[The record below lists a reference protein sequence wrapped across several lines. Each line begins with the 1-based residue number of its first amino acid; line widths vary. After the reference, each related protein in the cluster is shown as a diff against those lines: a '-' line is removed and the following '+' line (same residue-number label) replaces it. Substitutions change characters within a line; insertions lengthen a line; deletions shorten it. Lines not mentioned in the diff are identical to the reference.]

1 MSTYKETTEREFHI
15 INFIDKSL
23 VTFTPDPNIGTR
35 GLLVKG
41 VSVKDSNKKDV
52 FIGLTDGT
60 KFKYLTNDDYDIYY
74 QSSDSIYTQNRY
86 AGTQGWPIYIDLYKE
101 NIGITAPVKYSY
113 NGVHDY
119 FFTIN
124 YIPYEVLLNI
134 IYFEDIRNVYLFNEE
149 LPSSYSVSPNKHIA
163 LYPGISGDLLLYS
176 SVVYYDPMNILD
188 EGERSINYYVNK
200 GVITYKSGDPLN
212 SNIGNNTHTR
222 KVTFVNKPYTNKE
235 QDTIEITEKSQIY
248 CYEYSDNMWKSYG
261 HFTFMKP
268 NGKEQP
274 LVYKS
279 VAHYSK

>member
-23 VTFTPDPNIGTR
+23 VTFTPDPNIGS

-41 VSVKDSNKKDV
+41 VSVKDSNKKNV

-86 AGTQGWPIYIDLYKE
+86 AGTQGWPIYLDLYKSD
-101 NIGITAPVKYSY
+101 IGKIGPVKYSY

-124 YIPYEVLLNI
+124 YIPYEVLFMDLFYYNK
-134 IYFEDIRNVYLFNEE
+134 DIRNVYLFSEE
-149 LPSSYSVSPNKHIA
+149 LPSSYSVNPSKHIA
-163 LYPGISGDLLLYS
+163 LYSSASGDLSLYGTA
-176 SVVYYDPMNILD
+176 VYYDPMKLLGDD
-188 EGERSINYYVNK
+188 EKSIDDYVNE
-200 GVITYKSGDPLN
+200 GRITYKSGNDLN
-212 SNIGNNTHTR
+212 ANIKSMYTIE
-222 KVTFVNKPYTNKE
+222 VTFVNIPNTNKE
-235 QDTIEITEKSQIY
+235 TKKVTEKTKLYIY
-248 CYEYSDNMWKSYG
+248 KYINNKWQPYG
-261 HFTFMKP
+261 SRSFISPT
-268 NGKEQP
+268 P

-279 VAHYSK
+279 VAHYQ

>member
-23 VTFTPDPNIGTR
+23 VTFTPDPNIGTE

-60 KFKYLTNDDYDIYY
+60 KFKYLTDDDYNIYY
-74 QSSDSIYTQNRY
+74 QSSDSIYVTKY
-86 AGTQGWPIYIDLYKE
+86 GGSQGWPIYLNVYKE
-101 NIGITAPVKYSY
+101 NIGITVPVNYLY
-113 NGVHDY
+113 NGVSNY

-124 YIPYEVLLNI
+124 YIPYEVLFMG
-134 IYFEDIRNVYLFNEE
+134 IYYSEDIRNVYLFSEK
-149 LPSSYSVSPNKHIA
+149 LPSSYSVSPSKHIA
-163 LYPGISGDLLLYS
+163 LYSSASGDISLYGPYI
-176 SVVYYDPMNILD
+176 YYDPMKILGGD
-188 EGERSINYYVNK
+188 EKSIDDYVNE
-200 GVITYKSGDPLN
+200 GTITYKSGDDLSASIKSMYTIELSFLN
-212 SNIGNNTHTR
+212 IPN
-222 KVTFVNKPYTNKE
+222 TNK
-235 QDTIEITEKSQIY
+235 DTIEITEKSEIY

-261 HFTFMKP
+261 HCTFMKP
-268 NGKEQP
+268 NGEKEP

>member
-23 VTFTPDPNIGTR
+23 VTFTPDPNIGTS

-60 KFKYLTNDDYDIYY
+60 KFKYLTNDDYNIYY
-74 QSSDSIYTQNRY
+74 QSTDSIYVTKYR
-86 AGTQGWPIYIDLYKE
+86 GSQGWPIYLNVYKE
-101 NIGITAPVKYSY
+101 NIGLIAHVKYLY

-124 YIPYEVLLNI
+124 YIPYEVLFMNI
-134 IYFEDIRNVYLFNEE
+134 YYNEDIRNVYLFSEE
-149 LPSSYSVSPNKHIA
+149 LPSSYSVNPSKHIA
-163 LYPGISGDLLLYS
+163 LYSSASGDLSLYGTA
-176 SVVYYDPMNILD
+176 VYYDPMKLLGAD
-188 EGERSINYYVNK
+188 EKSIADYIDD
-200 GVITYKSGDPLN
+200 GVITYKSGDDLGASIKSMYTIELSFLN
-212 SNIGNNTHTR
+212 IPN
-222 KVTFVNKPYTNKE
+222 TNK
-235 QDTIEITEKSQIY
+235 DTIEITEKSKIY

-261 HFTFMKP
+261 HCTFMKP
-268 NGKEQP
+268 NGKKEP

>member
-23 VTFTPDPNIGTR
+23 VTFTPDPNIGTS

-60 KFKYLTNDDYDIYY
+60 KFKYLTNDDYNIYY
-74 QSSDSIYTQNRY
+74 QSTDLIYVTKYR
-86 AGTQGWPIYIDLYKE
+86 GSQGWPIYLDVYKE
-101 NIGITAPVKYSY
+101 NIGLIAHVKYLY

-124 YIPYEVLLNI
+124 YIPYEVLFMNI
-134 IYFEDIRNVYLFNEE
+134 YYNEDIRNVYLFSEE
-149 LPSSYSVSPNKHIA
+149 LPSSYSVNPSKHIA
-163 LYPGISGDLLLYS
+163 LYSSASGDLSLYGTA
-176 SVVYYDPMNILD
+176 VYYDPMKLLGAD
-188 EGERSINYYVNK
+188 EKSIADYIDD
-200 GVITYKSGDPLN
+200 GVITYKSGDDLGASIKSMYTIELSFLN
-212 SNIGNNTHTR
+212 IPN
-222 KVTFVNKPYTNKE
+222 TNK
-235 QDTIEITEKSQIY
+235 DTIEITEKSKIY

-261 HFTFMKP
+261 HCTFMKP
-268 NGKEQP
+268 NGKKEP

>member
-23 VTFTPDPNIGTR
+23 VTFTPIPNMGADR
-35 GLLVKG
+35 LLVKG
-41 VSVKDSNKKDV
+41 VSVKDSNKKNV

-60 KFKYLTNDDYDIYY
+60 KFKYLNDDDYNIYY
-74 QSSDSIYTQNRY
+74 QSSDSIYIQKSY
-86 AGTQGWPIYIDLYKE
+86 PSQQGWPIYLNVYKS
-101 NIGITAPVKYSY
+101 NIGIIGPVKYSY
-113 NGVHDY
+113 NGVTDY
-119 FFTIN
+119 FFSIN

-134 IYFEDIRNVYLFNEE
+134 IYFEDIRNVYLFNKE

-163 LYPGISGDLLLYS
+163 LYPDISDDLLLSS

-200 GVITYKSGDPLN
+200 GVITYKSGVPLN

-235 QDTIEITEKSQIY
+235 QDTIKITEKSEIY